1 MTLFHKL
8 LNLLLAPQLKD
19 YVATAKVQKWAINLV
34 SKNSIALNR
43 VILKSLT
50 LALDEAASEQGK
62 IKASSFNRSAL
73 WALANKR
80 YGSKKDYLFEQ
91 LATEMLKQ
99 VGLCAKNLALARG
112 YDTPIYTRAVEL
124 AGSGLDKLMNLTP
137 EQLKAI
143 YQLYALSDRKDAL
156 NPLIERG
163 GFSAKITNNLGSLQ
177 SLQNLAYGHRNIRS
191 DAGSG
196 LKKAPLA
203 RAVEFKSVELT
214 DEEIEQ
220 GITDFSVTYTSF
232 DDEYLG
238 EAPHDNEQLCF
249 TTVNF
254 QKINANYPNRTL
266 TIPQL
271 MVKGAQLAKQR
282 ARANSIPR
290 QDLRWLET
298 AQLEKIDRYIT
309 GNNCAEYKALV
320 LAPLITGRSLKSL
333 TKSIFD
339 AKGDGVIRL
348 SVNSPRCKKQEYA
361 QPVCPYVDVPIPQR
375 WKVAFEEIKSHPGS
389 TLSKIFRSTNTQKK
403 LLKTIDSELTEVKL
417 RHFMPLSLKLNT
429 RYDSLAYLLADSI
442 TSTDL
447 TRQHYLCLLASDAQ
461 DGIAEMWS
469 RVERDLDN
477 PQGVTSYMPQKGFI
491 GSSNNPDPKSV
502 DDWLSDNPVDNFHD
516 IRQRLVSEGM
526 FMAHRGVIDPT
537 ADVIIDSSSMNAAIL
552 NDKDRG
558 GKKQMTRLA
567 LLSRQQL
574 QLLQNN
580 NRVLTTLKYSGSSPC
595 LGHDARC
602 WDLERN
608 KPLVPSRLQRAS
620 PQLPGPANSGRK
632 ILASQSENLP
642 VEYLAIH
649 MGWLSHGTVPFSIY
663 STMSPLHLSWASGV
677 MK

>member
-1 MTLFHKL
+1 MTLFHTI
-8 LNLLLAPQLKD
+8 LNLLIAPQLMD
-19 YVATAKVQKWAINLV
+19 YAATAKVQIWARNLA
-34 SKNSIALNR
+34 SQNNNALNR
-43 VILKSLT
+43 VILKALN
-50 LALDEAASEQGK
+50 LALQSAASKQGN
-62 IKASSFNRSAL
+62 IKTKSFTKSAL

-80 YGSKKDYLFEQ
+80 YGSQKDIIFEQ

-99 VGLCAKNLALARG
+99 VGLCAKSLALARG
-112 YDTPIYTRAVEL
+112 HDFPTYKRAVRV
-124 AGSGLDKLMNLTP
+124 AGSALDKLMNLTP
-137 EQLKAI
+137 DQLKAV
-143 YQLYALSDRKDAL
+143 YQLYTLSDTKDAL
-156 NPLIERG
+156 KPLIKSG
-163 GFSAKITNNLGSLQ
+163 GLNAKTTKSLQ
-177 SLQNLAYGHRNIRS
+177 SLLSLQNLAYGHRKLRS

-196 LKKAPLA
+196 LKNSPLA

-249 TTVNF
+249 ITVNCK
-254 QKINANYPNRTL
+254 KIQANYPNLTL
-266 TIPQL
+266 TTPQL
-271 MVKGAQLAKQR
+271 MIKAAQLAKQR
-282 ARANSIPR
+282 ARANSFPR

-309 GNNCAEYKALV
+309 GNNCAEYKALILV
-320 LAPLITGRSLKSL
+320 PLIAGSSLKSL
-333 TKSIFD
+333 DMSIFD
-339 AKGDGVIRL
+339 AKGDGLIRL
-348 SVNSPRCKKQEYA
+348 SVNSPKCKKQEYA
-361 QPVCPYVDVPIPQR
+361 LPVCPYVDVPIPQR
-375 WKVAFEEIKSHPGS
+375 WKVAFEEIKSLPGS
-389 TLSKIFRSTNTQKK
+389 TLSKIFSSTNAQKK

-429 RYDSLAYLLADSI
+429 RYDSFAYLLADSI

-447 TRQHYLCLLASDAQ
+447 TRQHYLCLMASDAQ

-469 RVERDLDN
+469 RVELELDN
-477 PQGVTSYMPQKGFI
+477 PQGVTSYMPQNGFI
-491 GSSNNPDPKSV
+491 GSSNNPDPNSV
-502 DDWLSDNPVDNFHD
+502 DDWLSNNPEDNFHD
-516 IRQRLVSEGM
+516 IRLRLVREGM

-580 NRVLTTLKYSGSSPC
+580 NRALTTLKYSGSSPC
-595 LGHDARC
+595 FGHDARC

-608 KPLVPSRLQRAS
+608 KPLVPSRLQLAN

-632 ILASQSENLP
+632 ILASQSVSLP
-642 VEYLAIH
+642 AEYLATH

-663 STMSPLHLSWASGV
+663 STMSPLHLAWASGV